1 MKDHVSIEAI
11 VINAL
16 KALVESEGLKVD
28 ITRASIMADA
38 LGVASTE
45 LVFILLEI
53 ENQTAQALKDI
64 DYGRISTVGDL
75 IDAAQEAAGV

>member
-1 MKDHVSIEAI
+1 
-11 VINAL
+11 
-16 KALVESEGLKVD
+16 
-28 ITRASIMADA
+28 MADD
-38 LGVASTE
+38 LGVDSTE

-53 ENQTAQALKDI
+53 EKQTAQALKDI

>member
-28 ITRASIMADA
+28 ITRASIMADD
-38 LGVASTE
+38 LGVDSTE

-53 ENQTAQALKDI
+53 ENQIAQALKDI

>member
-28 ITRASIMADA
+28 ITRASIMADD
-38 LGVASTE
+38 LGVDSTE

-53 ENQTAQALKDI
+53 ENKTAQALKDI
-64 DYGRISTVGDL
+64 D
-75 IDAAQEAAGV
+75 